1 MKRTFEYDLDR
12 LREVLRKN
20 SNTPMFARFADAL
33 GKKGLINDA
42 IRICEF
48 GIKKNKFYSTA
59 YIVLAKLYLMKG
71 EKELALKNLNKAKNL
86 SPFCPAVK
94 LMIEKIQ
101 KNNKITVGNKKDLK
115 KTQMETLS
123 DSKSSQSDSTSN
135 EIEAIIEK
143 LNKAESLI
151 IKPDPNFDKF
161 YEQPKVN
168 VEIITETMYHIYV
181 NQGHFREA
189 YKVLLKL
196 MDKYPNR
203 LPYYQNQL
211 EWLRKHLSEI

>member
-1 MKRTFEYDLDR
+1 MEKTFEFDLDR
-12 LREVLRKN
+12 LRKVLSEN
-20 SNTPMFARFADAL
+20 PNTPMFARFADEL

-42 IRICEF
+42 IRICEI

-59 YIVLAKLYLMKG
+59 YIFLAKLYLQKG
-71 EKELALKNLNKAKNL
+71 ENQLALKNLYKAKNL

-101 KNNKITVGNKKDLK
+101 KNDKITVGNKKVSE
-115 KTQMETLS
+115 KTQMESLS
-123 DSKSSQSDSTSN
+123 DSNSAQSDSTSN
-135 EIEAIIEK
+135 EIEALIEK
-143 LNKAESLI
+143 LNKAESVI
-151 IKPDPNFDKF
+151 IKADPNFDKF
-161 YEQPKVN
+161 YEQPKRN
-168 VEIITETMYHIYV
+168 IEIITETMYHIYV
-181 NQGHFREA
+181 DQGHFREA

-196 MDKYPNR
+196 MDKHPDR

>member
-1 MKRTFEYDLDR
+1 MKRTFEFDLDR
-12 LREVLRKN
+12 FREVLREN
-20 SNTPMFARFADAL
+20 SNTPMFARFADVL

-48 GIKKNKFYSTA
+48 GIKRNKFYSTA

-115 KTQMETLS
+115 KTQTETLS

-151 IKPDPNFDKF
+151 IKADPNFDKF

-168 VEIITETMYHIYV
+168 VEIITETMYHVYV